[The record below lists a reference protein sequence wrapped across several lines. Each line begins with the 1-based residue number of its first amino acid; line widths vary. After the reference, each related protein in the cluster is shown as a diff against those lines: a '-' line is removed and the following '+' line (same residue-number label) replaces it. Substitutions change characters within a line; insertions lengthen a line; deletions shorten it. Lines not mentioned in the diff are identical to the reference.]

1 MSALA
6 LYIPCVYKNITE
18 EMIAQ
23 TFYRLKVGS
32 VLHVELVPH
41 TEKYNKAHVFFESLY
56 PFGKGADQIQ
66 QVNNG
71 ETVKLQY
78 SKSEHVFWL
87 LMLNNREYD
96 GVSRKGWYD
105 VESEE
110 KKKADAEIAAIVANV
125 NAVNTQESVQDQD
138 QDQDQPIVQY
148 FAQENEES
156 ESFGLV
162 SCDYAQS
169 LETEIA
175 RLQAELRNAND
186 IITENQRPLQDT
198 DPTENQ
204 MLSLRRE
211 NYALRW
217 GYDNMYHIKMPPS
230 PTMPPPVLERVSPYA
245 GGSMEYGTVV
255 YDEIARITRDNIT
268 LLENINVLSCMPDSV
283 MREETGVVSD
293 YDYDES
299 DDEEDEMDDE
309 EY

>member
-1 MSALA
+1 MNSAPLVLCILQSDTPVLPIQLLTMSALA

-105 VESEE
+105 VELEE

-138 QDQDQPIVQY
+138 QI
-148 FAQENEES
+148 
-156 ESFGLV
+156 
-162 SCDYAQS
+162 
-169 LETEIA
+169 
-175 RLQAELRNAND
+175 RLGHRVHLLAL
-186 IITENQRPLQDT
+186 
-198 DPTENQ
+198 PT
-204 MLSLRRE
+204 LST
-211 NYALRW
+211 
-217 GYDNMYHIKMPPS
+217 S
-230 PTMPPPVLERVSPYA
+230 
-245 GGSMEYGTVV
+245 
-255 YDEIARITRDNIT
+255 T
-268 LLENINVLSCMPDSV
+268 LLALPSLSIVLSFA
-283 MREETGVVSD
+283 
-293 YDYDES
+293 
-299 DDEEDEMDDE
+299 
-309 EY
+309 